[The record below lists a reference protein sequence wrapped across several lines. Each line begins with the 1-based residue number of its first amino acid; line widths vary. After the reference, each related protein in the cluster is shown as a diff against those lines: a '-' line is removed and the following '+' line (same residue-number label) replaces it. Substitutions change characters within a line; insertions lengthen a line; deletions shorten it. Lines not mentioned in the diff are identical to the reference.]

1 MLAFDILINCS
12 KKLHDNNSASY
23 SYHLTLLNTFLL
35 MKLVDLKVG
44 NYTTKSKVTLERI
57 VIGRGWI

>member
-1 MLAFDILINCS
+1 MLAFDISIKCS
-12 KKLHDNNSASY
+12 KKLHDNNFTSY

-44 NYTTKSKVTLERI
+44 NYTTKSKVTLESI
-57 VIGRGWI
+57 VIGRGWV